1 MSMIDKILDSYKPL
15 IIIPVIITLLA
26 LGIILSGGL
35 KEGIDLK
42 GGSIAVLQLT
52 EPVSNDQLVSMVSN
66 STGVPADLITSTTTG
81 NNQSTV
87 QITGSAA
94 DVVEVASAI
103 NGVATLQSY
112 NSVGPLLS
120 KQSVTQVYYALAFAF
135 LFMSITVFIIFRHI
149 VPSIAVIL
157 AALCDIIIAIGG
169 MSLFGIPLSLAS
181 VGALLMLIGYSV
193 DTDILLTTRVL
204 KRREGTII
212 ERAKDA
218 MGTGFTMA
226 AAAIGSMVALYLV
239 VLFLMPNAEILD
251 QIAAVLIIGLVADVL
266 ATWLMNLGILR
277 WYMEGHR

>member
-42 GGSIAVLQLT
+42 GGSIAVLQIT
-52 EPVSNDQLVSMVSN
+52 EPVSNNQLISMVSN
-66 STGVPADLITSTTTG
+66 STGVPADLITATTTG
-81 NNQSTV
+81 NNQSTI

-94 DVVEVASAI
+94 DVVKVASAI
-103 NGVATLQSY
+103 NGVATIQSY

-120 KQSVTQVYYALAFAF
+120 TQSLTQVYYALAFAF
-135 LFMSITVFIIFRHI
+135 LFMSITVFIIFRNL

-204 KRREGTII
+204 KRREGTVV

-239 VLFLMPNAEILD
+239 VLFLMPTAEVLD
-251 QIAAVLIIGLVADVL
+251 QIAAVLIIGLIADVL

>member
-251 QIAAVLIIGLVADVL
+251 QIAAVLIIGLAADVL

-277 WYMEGHR
+277 GYMEGHR